1 MSTLSISYMDGKT
14 KLSMQF
20 LTDIIKKMNNK
31 HLITKRD
38 LYNLSEQEII
48 QKMEDCKVDD
58 IGVKF
63 KEWKNTTTLHESDI
77 CVKNKYCK
85 NIKTKIRYI
94 NPLINQ
100 NKKYVRIDQISE
112 KSKQDINKCL
122 NFKTKEYLYFDFNF

>member
-1 MSTLSISYMDGKT
+1 MSILSISYMDGKT

-20 LTDIIKKMNNK
+20 LADIIKKMNNK

-100 NKKYVRIDQISE
+100 NEKYVRIDQISE